1 MTLPS
6 PAVTAWKRPSPTT
19 SADTSAVSV
28 SPPCLFPLCLSALS
42 LGLRAAPC
50 GLGRGARSSCAALML
65 LTDAGMQT
73 IFSTRKKDWACVNWF
88 LCLGRRRWQ
97 SRLCLRNASPRIIS
111 RSAVILSGWY
121 HPLRTRRQTN
131 KKARRRAGTQG
142 GWGRE
147 RSCRSLPARIWCTR
161 VSLPCARATS
171 SPCPLIPCMVSPP
184 LLIVLRVLPAF
195 TRSLSLSCGPIEFLF
210 LLLEKSFCVSIAR
223 GTGESTSCSS
233 ARTCKSLT
241 GKLLG
246 WQIKGRSSRK
256 AIAVCV
262 AEVEDIQRYG
272 DTAGLPEGLLQKLL
286 PGPITIV
293 LKRLKSAPVCKSL
306 TADLDTLAL
315 RVPGPDVWGMW
326 KRPSGQGLSF
336 CRAIASSVGAIAL
349 TSANPSN
356 SSSSLSPQE
365 FRPLWEQL
373 AYVFDGGIPPFCSCF
388 QRRCPLVEDMFVC
401 FPLLS
406 WGDCPAEKL
415 GG

>member
-1 MTLPS
+1 
-6 PAVTAWKRPSPTT
+6 
-19 SADTSAVSV
+19 
-28 SPPCLFPLCLSALS
+28 
-42 LGLRAAPC
+42 
-50 GLGRGARSSCAALML
+50 
-65 LTDAGMQT
+65 
-73 IFSTRKKDWACVNWF
+73 
-88 LCLGRRRWQ
+88 
-97 SRLCLRNASPRIIS
+97 
-111 RSAVILSGWY
+111 
-121 HPLRTRRQTN
+121 
-131 KKARRRAGTQG
+131 
-142 GWGRE
+142 
-147 RSCRSLPARIWCTR
+147 
-161 VSLPCARATS
+161 
-171 SPCPLIPCMVSPP
+171 
-184 LLIVLRVLPAF
+184 
-195 TRSLSLSCGPIEFLF
+195 
-210 LLLEKSFCVSIAR
+210 
-223 GTGESTSCSS
+223 
-233 ARTCKSLT
+233 LT

-272 DTAGLPEGLLQKLL
+272 DTAGLPEGLLQK
-286 PGPITIV
+286 
-293 LKRLKSAPVCKSL
+293 
-306 TADLDTLAL
+306 LDTLAL